1 MKAMLSIEPGGPE
14 SLTWTELPDPA
25 PAKGELLV
33 EIRAAGVNFPDTLI
47 IQDLYQVKPPRPFA
61 PGGEIAGVVA
71 AIGEGVEGYAIGD
84 RVLALTGHGGF
95 ATHRCI
101 DAAQAIRIPDAMP
114 FEDAAC
120 FVFTYGTSYHA
131 LKDRAHMKPGE
142 SLLILGAAGG
152 VGVAAIELG
161 KAMGA
166 TVIAAVSSDDKAAFC
181 REVGA
186 DETLVYGR
194 SLDKGQQ
201 KEFSSQIK
209 SLSGKDGV
217 DVVYDSVGGAYSE
230 PALRAMAWEGRF
242 LVVGFPAGIAQIPMN
257 LPLLKGCDI
266 VGVFWGA
273 SVYRDPKGHAENMA
287 ELFALYEQGKI
298 KPRISETLKMQD
310 AATALNLV
318 QDRKALGKIVLTND

>member
-14 SLTWTELPDPA
+14 SLTWTDLPDPA

-47 IQDLYQVKPPRPFA
+47 IQDLYQMKPPRPFA
-61 PGGEIAGVVA
+61 PGGEIAGVVTG
-71 AIGEGVEGYAIGD
+71 IGEGVEGYAIGD
-84 RVLALTGHGGF
+84 RVLALTGHGGY

-101 DAAQAIRIPDAMP
+101 DAAQAIRTPDAMP

-166 TVIAAVSSDDKAAFC
+166 KVIAAVSSDDKAAFC

>member
-47 IQDLYQVKPPRPFA
+47 IQDLYQMKPPRPFA

-101 DAAQAIRIPDAMP
+101 DATQAIRIPDAMP

-142 SLLILGAAGG
+142 SLLILGAGGG

-166 TVIAAVSSDDKAAFC
+166 KVIAAVSSDDKAAFC

-242 LVVGFPAGIAQIPMN
+242 LVVGFPAGIPKLPLN
-257 LPLLKGCDI
+257 LTLLKGCQI
-266 VGVFWGA
+266 VGVFWGDA
-273 SVYRDPKGHAENMA
+273 TRRDPKGHAENVA
-287 ELFALYEQGKI
+287 ELFDMYAKGQI
-298 KPRISETLKMQD
+298 KPRISGSFPLERAGEALEMMQG
-310 AATALNLV
+310 
-318 QDRKALGKIVLTND
+318 RKVTGKVVVTMG

>member
-47 IQDLYQVKPPRPFA
+47 IQDLYQMKPPRPFA

-166 TVIAAVSSDDKAAFC
+166 KVIAAVSSDDKAAFC

-201 KEFSSQIK
+201 KDFSSQIK
-209 SLSGKDGV
+209 ALSGKDGV

-287 ELFALYEQGKI
+287 ELFALYEQGMI

>member
-14 SLTWTELPDPA
+14 SLAWTELPDPA

-47 IQDLYQVKPPRPFA
+47 IQDLYQMKPPRPFA

-166 TVIAAVSSDDKAAFC
+166 KVIAAVSSDDKAAFC

-201 KEFSSQIK
+201 KDFSSQIK
-209 SLSGKDGV
+209 ALSGKDGV

>member
-47 IQDLYQVKPPRPFA
+47 IQDLYQMKPPRPFA

-166 TVIAAVSSDDKAAFC
+166 KVIAAVSSDDKAAFC
-181 REVGA
+181 REVGT

>member
-166 TVIAAVSSDDKAAFC
+166 KVIAAVSSDDKAAFC

-217 DVVYDSVGGAYSE
+217 DVVY
-230 PALRAMAWEGRF
+230 
-242 LVVGFPAGIAQIPMN
+242 
-257 LPLLKGCDI
+257 
-266 VGVFWGA
+266 
-273 SVYRDPKGHAENMA
+273 
-287 ELFALYEQGKI
+287 
-298 KPRISETLKMQD
+298 
-310 AATALNLV
+310 
-318 QDRKALGKIVLTND
+318 

>member
-47 IQDLYQVKPPRPFA
+47 IQDLYQMKPPRPFA

-166 TVIAAVSSDDKAAFC
+166 KVIAAVSSDDKAAFC

-201 KEFSSQIK
+201 KDFSSQIK
-209 SLSGKDGV
+209 ALSGKDGV

>member
-47 IQDLYQVKPPRPFA
+47 IQDLYQMKPPRPFA

-101 DAAQAIRIPDAMP
+101 DATQAIRIPDAMP

-142 SLLILGAAGG
+142 SLLILGAGGG

-166 TVIAAVSSDDKAAFC
+166 KVIAAVSSDDKAAFC

>member
-47 IQDLYQVKPPRPFA
+47 IQDLYQMKPPRPFA

-84 RVLALTGHGGF
+84 WVLALTGHGGF

-166 TVIAAVSSDDKAAFC
+166 KVIAAVSSDDKAAFC

-201 KEFSSQIK
+201 KDFSSQIK
-209 SLSGKDGV
+209 ALSGKDGV

-287 ELFALYEQGKI
+287 ELFALYEQGMI

>member
-47 IQDLYQVKPPRPFA
+47 IQDLYQMKPPRPFA

-166 TVIAAVSSDDKAAFC
+166 KVIAAVSSDDKAAFC

-201 KEFSSQIK
+201 KDFSSQIK

>member
-1 MKAMLSIEPGGPE
+1 
-14 SLTWTELPDPA
+14 
-25 PAKGELLV
+25 
-33 EIRAAGVNFPDTLI
+33 
-47 IQDLYQVKPPRPFA
+47 
-61 PGGEIAGVVA
+61 
-71 AIGEGVEGYAIGD
+71 
-84 RVLALTGHGGF
+84 
-95 ATHRCI
+95 
-101 DAAQAIRIPDAMP
+101 
-114 FEDAAC
+114 
-120 FVFTYGTSYHA
+120 
-131 LKDRAHMKPGE
+131 MKPGE

-166 TVIAAVSSDDKAAFC
+166 KVIAAVSSDDKAAFC

>member
-47 IQDLYQVKPPRPFA
+47 IQDLYQMKPPRPFA

-71 AIGEGVEGYAIGD
+71 AIGEGVDGYVIGD

-166 TVIAAVSSDDKAAFC
+166 KVIAAVSSDDKAAFC

-201 KEFSSQIK
+201 KDFSSQIK
-209 SLSGKDGV
+209 ALSGKDGV

>member
-47 IQDLYQVKPPRPFA
+47 IQDLYQMKPPRPFA

-166 TVIAAVSSDDKAAFC
+166 EVIAAVSSDDKAAFC

-287 ELFALYEQGKI
+287 ELFTLYEQGKI

>member
-14 SLTWTELPDPA
+14 SLTWTDLPDPA

-47 IQDLYQVKPPRPFA
+47 IQDLYQMKPPRPFA

-166 TVIAAVSSDDKAAFC
+166 KVIAAVSSDDKAAFC

-209 SLSGKDGV
+209 ALSGKDGV